1 MDFDVEA
8 LTSRRV
14 KFKKLKALCAKVGCP
29 GVTTGEQ
36 MVLTLLAKLETCT
49 EPVVETGTEWWQAE
63 APANFMD
70 VHSLEELNQVLES
83 SQEQNKLLVVEFYK
97 QDCPACKSMY
107 PKVLK
112 IAGHYADVQFVKV
125 DTVQTPE
132 VVKPLG
138 IELVPYFHMYNGS
151 SGRLASFSCNLMQ
164 ISRLKNTLEAH
175 AAARCS
181 LTCEWPVPQSWP
193 WFGSGERPAVIRKHI
208 SRVLKRQI

>member
-49 EPVVETGTEWWQAE
+49 EPLVETGTEWWQAE

-70 VHSLEELNQVLES
+70 VHSSEELNQVLES

-107 PKVLK
+107 PKVW
-112 IAGHYADVQFVKV
+112 IC
-125 DTVQTPE
+125 
-132 VVKPLG
+132 
-138 IELVPYFHMYNGS
+138 
-151 SGRLASFSCNLMQ
+151 R
-164 ISRLKNTLEAH
+164 SR
-175 AAARCS
+175 RWIC
-181 LTCEWPVPQSWP
+181 
-193 WFGSGERPAVIRKHI
+193 G
-208 SRVLKRQI
+208 SRVWIIRTTISLVTLRGSQGDFLDRLIVRCMQCFRPI